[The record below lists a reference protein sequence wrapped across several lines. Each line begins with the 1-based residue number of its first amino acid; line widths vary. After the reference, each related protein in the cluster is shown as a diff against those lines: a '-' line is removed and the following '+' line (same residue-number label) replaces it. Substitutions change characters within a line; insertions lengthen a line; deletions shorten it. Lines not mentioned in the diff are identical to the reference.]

1 MKHFFLSL
9 ILLISIQSYS
19 QEMGWRNGLIVTQKS
34 DTIMCQLPIT
44 LDFGKVVAYKL
55 PYETFEKYMSLKDI
69 KYLATETSVYENI
82 GYLKKGKEIHKIMWL
97 QEEGKLNLY
106 TEIQAG
112 IGSPMPFAGGTF
124 TPFRKLDLIYVLK
137 KDGINYL
144 IDSKIFVESIKPL
157 IADNEELV
165 KKVAAKEYTYEN
177 IDEII
182 KMYNTGETNQ

>member
-1 MKHFFLSL
+1 MKRFFLSL

-19 QEMGWRNGLIVTQKS
+19 QEMGWRNGLIVTLKS

-55 PYETFEKYMSLKDI
+55 NNEQYEKYMSIKDI

-82 GYLKKGKEIHKIMWL
+82 GYIKKGKEIHKIMWL

-112 IGSPMPFAGGTF
+112 IGSPRSFAGGTF
-124 TPFRKLDLIYVLK
+124 TPFSKSDLIYVIK
-137 KDGINYL
+137 KDYINYV
-144 IDSKIFVESIKPL
+144 IDPKKFVESITPL
-157 IADNEELV
+157 IADNEDLV
-165 KKVAAKEYTYEN
+165 KKVAAKEYNYEN

-182 KMYNTGETNQ
+182 KMYNAGATNQ